1 MAGRPVQ
8 IGIRSAN
15 GPVATTTKT
24 IHELEAAPALFL
36 DLSEELR
43 MGLSDEQLIAEAVE
57 CNHAGVG
64 PKTIRKYEDH
74 LVHFTQYLAS
84 AHRSDFYRA
93 NKKQVR
99 LFMAHL
105 GKPGG
110 ADPDPSRLRCEWC
123 RARGYPD
130 GQKGPGW
137 SASYRKSYLSA
148 LRFLYH
154 HFQADD
160 ELPDIDPTVLECSPR
175 VIVRRGYTPSET
187 EVKRLLETDGPPR
200 AVLLVHWL
208 FYAPSRRET
217 YAAGRWSDIDLD
229 AAEWEV
235 VGKNEKVDIFPL
247 APPLIRAFR
256 VYRRWQLSEAERRPE
271 MRDALA
277 DPEKAWVLM
286 TTRGRRTSPSTVTK
300 IATWH
305 GIRAGVG
312 LKKASPGIDAVEGMT
327 SRVTPHC
334 FRRAW
339 ATIAL
344 NDEKDPTPIDV
355 VSEVLRHKDIATTRR
370 HYAPTKSD
378 RARNALLKMQVR

>member
-1 MAGRPVQ
+1 
-8 IGIRSAN
+8 
-15 GPVATTTKT
+15 
-24 IHELEAAPALFL
+24 
-36 DLSEELR
+36 

-57 CNHAGVG
+57 CNHAAIG

-74 LVHFTQYLAS
+74 LVHFAHYLAS

-93 NKKQVR
+93 NKKQVS

-105 GKPGG
+105 EKKGG
-110 ADPDPSRLRCEWC
+110 HRPDPARQRCEWC
-123 RARGYPD
+123 KARGYPD
-130 GQKGPGW
+130 GRKGPGW

-160 ELPDIDPTVLECSPR
+160 ELPDIDPTVLESSPR
-175 VIVRRGYTPSET
+175 VIVRRGYTPSES

-217 YAAGRWSDIDLD
+217 YAAARWQDIDLD
-229 AAEWEV
+229 AGEWEV

-256 VYRRWQLSEAERRPE
+256 VYRRWQLAEAERRPE
-271 MRDALA
+271 MRDALS
-277 DPEKAWVLM
+277 DSEKAYVLM
-286 TTRGRRTSPSTVTK
+286 TTRGRKSSPSTVTK

-312 LKKASPGIDAVEGMT
+312 LKKASPGIDAVDGMT

-378 RARNALLKMQVR
+378 RARNAMLKMQVR

>member
-1 MAGRPVQ
+1 MGLTDTQ
-8 IGIRSAN
+8 L
-15 GPVATTTKT
+15 
-24 IHELEAAPALFL
+24 IHEA
-36 DLSEELR
+36 
-43 MGLSDEQLIAEAVE
+43 IE
-57 CNHAGVG
+57 CNHAAIG
-64 PKTIRKYEDH
+64 PRTLKKYRDH

-84 AHRSDFYRA
+84 AHGSDLYRA

-99 LFMAHL
+99 LFMGHL
-105 GKPGG
+105 EKEGG
-110 ADPDPSRLRCEWC
+110 AHPDPSRQRCEWC
-123 RARGYPD
+123 RARAYPD
-130 GQKGPGW
+130 GRAGAGW
-137 SASYRKSYLSA
+137 SASTRKSHLSA
-148 LRFLYH
+148 LRFVYH

-160 ELPDIDPTVLECSPR
+160 ELPDLDPTVLESSPR
-175 VIVRRGYTPSET
+175 VVVRRGYTPSGV

-217 YAAGRWSDIDLD
+217 YADALWSDIDLD

-235 VGKNEKVDIFPL
+235 VGKGEKVDIFPL

-256 VYRRWQLSEAERRPE
+256 VYRRWQLAEAERRPE

-277 DPEKAWVLM
+277 DPEKAYVLM
-286 TTRGRRTSPSTVTK
+286 TIRGRKTSPSTVTK

-305 GIRAGVG
+305 GIRSGVG
-312 LKKASPGIDAVEGMT
+312 LKVATPGSDAVDGMT

-344 NDEKDPTPIDV
+344 NDERNPTPIDV

-378 RARNALLKMQVR
+378 RARSALVGMRVG

>member
-1 MAGRPVQ
+1 
-8 IGIRSAN
+8 
-15 GPVATTTKT
+15 
-24 IHELEAAPALFL
+24 
-36 DLSEELR
+36 
-43 MGLSDEQLIAEAVE
+43 MGLSSEQLIHESIE
-57 CNHAGVG
+57 CNHAHIG
-64 PKTIRKYEDH
+64 PTTLERYRSH
-74 LVHFTQYLAS
+74 LVHFSQYLAS
-84 AHRSDFYRA
+84 VHKSDFYGA

-105 GKPGG
+105 ERKGG
-110 ADPDPSRLRCEWC
+110 GDPDPARLRCEWC
-123 RARGYPD
+123 KARGYPD
-130 GQKGPGW
+130 GRNGPGW

-160 ELPDIDPTVLECSPR
+160 ELPDLDPTVLESSPR
-175 VIVRRGYTPSET
+175 VIVRRGYTPSKA

-200 AVLLVHWL
+200 SVLLVHWL

-217 YAAGRWSDIDLD
+217 YADARWQDIDLD
-229 AAEWEV
+229 AGEWEV
-235 VGKNEKVDIFPL
+235 VGKNDQVDIFPL
-247 APPLIRAFR
+247 SPPLIRAFR
-256 VYRRWQLSEAERRPE
+256 IYRRWQLSEAERRPA
-271 MRDALA
+271 MRDALG
-277 DPEKAWVLM
+277 DPEKAYVLM
-286 TTRGRRTSPSTVTK
+286 TTNGKRTSPTTVTK

-312 LKKASPGIDAVEGMT
+312 LKKATPGIDAVNGMT

-378 RARNALLKMQVR
+378 RARGALMRMEVR

>member
-1 MAGRPVQ
+1 MQ
-8 IGIRSAN
+8 IGVRSAN
-15 GPVATTTKT
+15 GVVATTTKT
-24 IHELEAAPALFL
+24 IHELEATPALFL

-43 MGLSDEQLIAEAVE
+43 MGLSDEQLIAEAIE
-57 CNHAGVG
+57 CNHAGIG

-74 LVHFTQYLAS
+74 LVHFAQYLAS
-84 AHRSDFYRA
+84 AHRSDLYRA

-99 LFMAHL
+99 LFMGHL
-105 GKPGG
+105 EKEGG
-110 ADPDPSRLRCEWC
+110 PSPDPARQRCEWC
-123 RARGYPD
+123 KARGYPD
-130 GQKGPGW
+130 GRKGPGW
-137 SASYRKSYLSA
+137 SASYRKSHLSA
-148 LRFLYH
+148 LRFMYH

-160 ELPDIDPTVLECSPR
+160 ELPDIDPTVLESSPR
-175 VIVRRGYTPSET
+175 VITRRGYTPSET
-187 EVKRLLETDGPPR
+187 DVMRLLETDGPPR

-217 YAAGRWSDIDLD
+217 YAAARWPDIDLD

-235 VGKNEKVDIFPL
+235 VGKNGKVDVFPL

-277 DPEKAWVLM
+277 DPERAWVLM
-286 TTRGRRTSPSTVTK
+286 TIHGRRCSPSTVTK

-312 LKKASPGIDAVEGMT
+312 MKKATPGIDAVDGMT

-355 VSEVLRHKDIATTRR
+355 VSEVLRHSDIATTRR

-378 RARNALLKMQVR
+378 RARAALMGMRVG

>member
-1 MAGRPVQ
+1 MD
-8 IGIRSAN
+8 
-15 GPVATTTKT
+15 TKSRT
-24 IHELEAAPALFL
+24 QLSFLDPAPARFL
-36 DLSEELR
+36 DQSEELR
-43 MGLSDEQLIAEAVE
+43 MGLSNEQLIHEAVE

-64 PKTIRKYEDH
+64 ATTLERYRDH
-74 LVHFTQYLAS
+74 LVHFAQYLAS
-84 AHRSDFYRA
+84 VHASDFYAA

-99 LFMAHL
+99 LFMGHL
-105 GKPGG
+105 EKQGG
-110 ADPDPSRLRCEWC
+110 PNPDSARLRCEWC
-123 RARGYPD
+123 KARNYPD
-130 GQKGPGW
+130 GREGPGW

-148 LRFLYH
+148 LRFLYR

-160 ELPDIDPTVLECSPR
+160 ELPDIDPTVLESSPR
-175 VIVRRGYTPSET
+175 VIVKRGYTPSKE

-208 FYAPSRRET
+208 FYAPSRRKT
-217 YAAGRWSDIDLD
+217 YADALWRDIDLD

-235 VGKNEKVDIFPL
+235 VGKGGKVDIFPL
-247 APPLIRAFR
+247 SPPLLRAFR
-256 VYRRWQLSEAERRPE
+256 VYRRWQLSQAERHPA
-271 MRDALA
+271 MRDALS
-277 DPEKAWVLM
+277 DPDTAYVLM
-286 TTRGRRTSPSTVTK
+286 TSNGRQASPTTVTK

-312 LKKASPGIDAVEGMT
+312 LKKATPGIDAVNGMT

-344 NDEKDPTPIDV
+344 NDEKNPTPIDV
-355 VSEVLRHKDIATTRR
+355 VSEVLRHKEIATTRR

-378 RARNALLKMQVR
+378 RARAALIRMKVG

>member
-1 MAGRPVQ
+1 
-8 IGIRSAN
+8 
-15 GPVATTTKT
+15 
-24 IHELEAAPALFL
+24 
-36 DLSEELR
+36 
-43 MGLSDEQLIAEAVE
+43 MGLSNEQLICEAVE

-64 PKTIRKYEDH
+64 RPTLRRYREH
-74 LVHFTQYLAS
+74 LGHFSQYLS
-84 AHRSDFYRA
+84 SVHGSDFYGA

-99 LFMAHL
+99 LFMGHL
-105 GKPGG
+105 EGKGG
-110 ADPDPSRLRCEWC
+110 AKPDPVRLRCDWC
-123 RARGYPD
+123 KARGYPD
-130 GQKGPGW
+130 GREGSGW
-137 SASYRKSYLSA
+137 SPSYRKSYLSA

-160 ELPDIDPTVLECSPR
+160 ELPDIDPTVLESAPR
-175 VIVRRGYTPSET
+175 VIVRRGYTPSKADI
-187 EVKRLLETDGPPR
+187 KRLLETAGPPR

-208 FYAPSRRET
+208 FYAPSRRAT
-217 YAAGRWSDIDLD
+217 YAHARWSDINLD

-235 VGKNEKVDIFPL
+235 VGKNGKVDVFPL

-256 VYRRWQLSEAERRPE
+256 VYRRWQLAEAEHRLE
-271 MRDALA
+271 MHDALSV
-277 DPEKAWVLM
+277 PETAYVLM
-286 TTRGRRTSPSTVTK
+286 TRTGNPVSPTTVTK
-300 IATWH
+300 LATWH

-312 LKKASPGIDAVEGMT
+312 LKKATPGIDSVNGMT

-344 NDEKDPTPIDV
+344 NDEKNPTPIDV

-378 RARNALLKMQVR
+378 RARAALVEMRVQ

>member
-1 MAGRPVQ
+1 M
-8 IGIRSAN
+8 
-15 GPVATTTKT
+15 
-24 IHELEAAPALFL
+24 EL
-36 DLSEELR
+36 SN
-43 MGLSDEQLIAEAVE
+43 EQLIHEAIE

-64 PKTIRKYEDH
+64 PRTMKKYEDH
-74 LVHFTQYLAS
+74 LVHFSQYLAS
-84 AHRSDFYRA
+84 VHRSDLYRA

-99 LFMAHL
+99 LFMGHL
-105 GKPGG
+105 AKPGG
-110 ADPDPSRLRCEWC
+110 ANPDPARLRCEWC

-130 GQKGPGW
+130 GRKGPGW

-148 LRFLYH
+148 LRFVYR

-160 ELPDIDPTVLECSPR
+160 ELPDVDPTVLESSPR
-175 VIVRRGYTPSET
+175 VVVRRGYTPSKAD
-187 EVKRLLETDGPPR
+187 VQRLLETGGPPR
-200 AVLLVHWL
+200 SRLLVHWL

-217 YAAGRWSDIDLD
+217 YADARWPDIDLD

-235 VGKNEKVDIFPL
+235 VGKNEKVDVFPL
-247 APPLIRAFR
+247 APPLVRAFR
-256 VYRRWQLSEAERRPE
+256 VYRRWQLSEAEKRPE
-271 MRDALA
+271 MRDALS
-277 DPEKAWVLM
+277 DPEKAFVLM
-286 TTRGRRTSPSTVTK
+286 TSHGKRTSPSTVTK

-312 LKKASPGIDAVEGMT
+312 LKKATPGIDAVDGMT

-344 NDEKDPTPIDV
+344 NDERNPTPIDV
-355 VSEVLRHKDIATTRR
+355 VSEVLRHEDIATTRR

-378 RARNALLKMQVR
+378 RAQAALIGMQLR

>member
-1 MAGRPVQ
+1 
-8 IGIRSAN
+8 
-15 GPVATTTKT
+15 
-24 IHELEAAPALFL
+24 
-36 DLSEELR
+36 
-43 MGLSDEQLIAEAVE
+43 MGLSNEQLIYEAIE

-64 PKTIRKYEDH
+64 NSTLERYRDH
-74 LVHFTQYLAS
+74 LIHFAHYLAS
-84 AHRSDFYRA
+84 VHKSDFYRA

-99 LFMAHL
+99 LFMGHL
-105 GKPGG
+105 EKQGG
-110 ADPDPSRLRCEWC
+110 ASPDPARLRCDWC
-123 RARGYPD
+123 KARAYPD
-130 GQKGPGW
+130 GREGPGW

-160 ELPDIDPTVLECSPR
+160 ELPDIDPTVLESAPR
-175 VIVRRGYTPSET
+175 VIVRRGYTPSKADI
-187 EVKRLLETDGPPR
+187 KRLLETAGPPR

-217 YAAGRWSDIDLD
+217 YANARWLDIDLD

-235 VGKNEKVDIFPL
+235 VGKNGKVDIFPL
-247 APPLIRAFR
+247 APPLIRALR
-256 VYRRWQLSEAERRPE
+256 VYRRWQLSEAEHRPA
-271 MRDALA
+271 MRDALS
-277 DPEKAWVLM
+277 DPEKAYVLM
-286 TTRGRRTSPSTVTK
+286 TIHGKKTTPTTVTK

-312 LKKASPGIDAVEGMT
+312 LKKATPGIDAVDGMT

-344 NDEKDPTPIDV
+344 NDEKNPIPIDV

-378 RARNALLKMQVR
+378 RAQAALVGMNVR